1 MRKSYR
7 DDNGE
12 KIYRYS
18 IRKYHFGAASVA
30 VAALMFFA
38 NGVQAQ
44 APAVSPV
51 TASDVVAG
59 PSGNSDGD
67 PQDSDEENPEKTA
80 VVEQPVDLK
89 SAGESSAP
97 EAKAEEGSQEESEA
111 EVKSPQPET
120 KIDDKEEAP
129 QVAKEKDQE
138 VSAPVADTS
147 AAKSTQSTLEAL
159 LANLTLDSM
168 KALHIEVEE
177 GLAKAKAVLENPK
190 ATQAQVDEQVKL
202 MEDLTRRV
210 REALSPQVSTP
221 PVLEKAGLTNT
232 TLAAPEGTVLTP
244 KEAVT
249 KVLEKNPVASTN
261 GEVRTPS
268 TKLSKSEVSDNQN
281 KEKLKAISKDLSAYL
296 IQANEITRPETKK
309 LLEGVEEIVKSIEA
323 SVLQPQLTPAEI
335 EELLKKGKQAEKKLA
350 LALTREKSGKRDLRN
365 GSRMARGADFR
376 ANPTGP
382 DTKRAYIVQNEDG
395 SGLPAET
402 YLYAMERGINSNP
415 DSDNVVP
422 VRDVLGR
429 AKMLVKNNGN
439 GKYTWTVTFNGSNQ
453 GGTNDFYWFTLPEGH
468 KITKSLA
475 ITRIYGGRN
484 FSIGGDDF
492 NNEWRSDGKLK
503 TVIGEGKRAVHGSA
517 KGPFDFNTK
526 FNSLRDVTNSL
537 INPKVVGNSPYDTED
552 PANYSNKDKYYY
564 LGELSHKFIPK
575 GIPGTAV
582 PNDVREK
589 AARNI
594 EGMHKNTEHLYHF
607 TSDNGT
613 ITITYETQTE
623 KPYAPLYYAAGMRT
637 IEHNVAKMYFMAR
650 GLQEKPN
657 APTVTPNNEGTVTV
671 TPYSGQNQNVDMVGI
686 SYRNQDNEEKTITLT
701 RNPKDGTW
709 TSSGDGK
716 DGIQINGNSFSV
728 KAGYAKAG
736 TEVSAISYF
745 GNSDASDRHKA
756 TVPTDT
762 QPPVVRING
771 VTLPETSPSD
781 AIYTV
786 TQGELFAPNLEAF
799 DNTGKI
805 TKFEIGGG
813 SLPTG
818 VSLSNNVSSTA
829 NYTETSPYRPT
840 FTGNVPNNFTPGSY
854 TRTITVN
861 DGKTGDKTYHFK
873 YKVLPKAPM
882 VTTETKYNG
891 TLVSTDRSISGTGH
905 PGATITVTLQN
916 GTTGTT
922 TVGPNGQWTY
932 RLKDSEMLTQNDK
945 QDATTKSENPVK
957 IKQSLNE
964 AESAETRVD
973 VKLARAISINTP
985 VQAGRDIT
993 VKIPHDAGLFYVQV
1007 KRDNRTV
1014 YQYDIKKVDG
1024 NWKLIGTGNAQHT
1037 DLIVQ
1042 DGNTVSEKILTFRI
1056 KDKKNNIPFT
1066 LAANDDVTMRVHYD
1080 NDAGNPSDPANENGG
1095 WVTAAKPTNIN
1106 PTINVNE
1113 PNRHNYT
1120 ADGSLTI
1127 AGLKGLVTATDQE
1140 DDANKTVGRTAKEN
1154 LTVTVKQG
1162 NQNIDL
1168 SGNNYLKKGTYT
1180 LTYETRDAAGVSVT
1194 KEHTIT
1200 VSSLAESKGASI
1212 IYPADA
1218 AKVVYGNSGV
1228 ENGNFKQATKQS
1240 FADKLKEV
1248 NRSNNSLPTI
1258 NGTSV
1263 TFAPGATDDKTK
1275 VVVARFPDGSTLD
1288 IPHGK
1293 VAKPEAPTVT
1303 PKGAYAASLD
1313 STERSISGTG
1323 IAGATVKITLQN
1335 NKEVTTTVGTDGNW
1349 KYDLKADEVLT
1360 QNVLTDNTSGYK
1372 SNPVVVKQEFDGV
1385 ASGETR
1391 KNVLI
1396 GFPTLENSVAAG
1408 RDINFTLPKD
1418 VGLAYLQLN
1427 NNSNEEIAVKKVNG
1441 TWQIDGRFKDK
1452 LTLETDNQSNPS
1464 ITKFHISVKDPKTE
1478 SNIPFRLQAGENKLR
1493 LRMHKADAAG
1503 NSVGNSSQIYV
1514 GENQTRADW
1523 VRANVTN
1530 TKPTIT
1536 NKVDSKDTYVASD
1549 KLTRAKLLELM
1560 VATDVEDDNNKTV
1573 GQTANQKL
1581 TVTSITKDGKAFN
1594 LNDTDYLKKGSYVV
1608 TYGTSDAAGTAADS
1622 VTRTIVVKSI
1632 ADVTTINLTQKEP
1645 FNASDVADNG
1655 FTDAVRGR
1663 FVEKIKQQNQNL
1675 PTTARVEKMTDAG
1688 FGNVAKITFED
1699 DSYKVVTGTEI
1710 AVPVAPTFTG
1720 SREFGNDLGSIE
1732 RRIAGTGIPGA
1743 TVKIALQNNKEVT
1756 TRVGANGNWEYELRN
1771 DELLTQNE
1779 KQDAKTKAAKGVS
1792 IKQEIS
1798 GMTSASTLVKV
1809 RLGEAKFEETPVQ
1822 AGRDIVVRVPHD
1834 ASRFY
1839 VIIASKDGSKY
1850 QYGINK
1856 TDNGWQVEE
1865 QHQPSGSSTFTAT
1878 GKTTTDFTEERS
1890 TNPAEKVFKLHI
1902 KDTHTKNDI
1911 PFTIPSSNNSV
1922 IARVHYDNE
1931 ANNPSGDYA
1940 RATATNTLPTID
1952 KKPDTKEVYHAD
1964 GTLTLAALKNL
1975 VTVSDAED
1983 TPAQGQPKTVGE
1995 GTLTVSIQKDGETI
2009 TLGNNDY
2016 LKEGTYTITYSAVDA
2031 AGNYNNQGNV
2041 QAVTK
2046 QITVTVKSLKNVYE
2060 SGIKNTS
2067 VVLQKDDIQNGELTQ
2082 AAKQKL
2088 VTELQKVNTQLPTNT
2103 IITVSKGNDVN
2114 NTVEVT
2120 YSDGTKTQMPLNRLA
2135 TINRPT
2141 INGTLTDADRTVSG
2155 TSLPNATVT
2164 LTLQNDNSITTTANS
2179 NGEWSVSLQNGQY
2192 LRKNDASNT
2201 KTLNVKQTF
2210 KNLESGIT
2218 SANIAEGRTFEGLS
2232 LKYLAGS
2239 SVTISPTTALVYK
2252 EQNNKKSLPNYLTV
2266 EWKTAPNTTTVG
2278 DSTATLVVKEKN
2290 VDNTT
2295 TKLTE
2300 VTVPVTVYPTAVAK
2314 QSSFPTVS
2322 EKDHNPTDGVKPTT
2336 PLPQGKD
2343 AANYIQFKNEN
2354 NGNINKPDDVTVG
2367 WESKPVTTTPNPNQ
2381 TGRVKIT
2388 YTITNADGQEVS
2400 NSEYVDVKVPVL
2412 HVTPIKTEVV
2422 ATFGGNFESTS
2433 NNSSTYYNHNGND
2446 SWTSSVWKSSS
2457 NNYYSEYA
2465 TYTRSADKQ
2474 KANYLGKVKD
2484 RIRAYVSDTKS
2495 QNWNLYEEFDVTF
2508 TVKPIT
2514 PTVEGATTSATS
2526 LTVNNVNSGTTV
2538 ELYDV
2543 TDTTKDPVKIGEKVV
2558 AKEGNYDKKDNISVP
2573 LTQGQTLAA
2582 GRKIIAKV
2590 VYTSGNDKTESD
2602 DSSEVVIKHPKPAEL
2617 TSTTK
2622 MNGETEINIPTD
2634 ADEVMFSISKDNGSA
2649 TKVVAKKSENWS
2661 LSNGLISKSPDNTW
2675 KFGSHE
2681 DGTYTITAVATAG
2694 NGETK
2699 SDETTTVI
2707 TSNSHKVTK
2716 VDIVKKP
2723 TDTLSGEDLHTN
2735 TGVVGITVGSEEKD
2749 YASSNIH
2756 SVTSKEALPALT
2768 AGSTKDIPVTI
2779 TYTDG
2784 SSEDTTV
2791 KLKVTKAA
2799 PTAPTVGQ
2807 WQN

>member
-59 PSGNSDGD
+59 PSGNSDED
-67 PQDSDEENPEKTA
+67 PQDSDEESPEKTA
-80 VVEQPVDLK
+80 VVEQPVALK

-97 EAKAEEGSQEESEA
+97 EAKTEEGSQEESEA

-120 KIDDKEEAP
+120 KIDENAEAS

-159 LANLTLDSM
+159 LASLTLDSM
-168 KALHIEVEE
+168 KALHTEVEE

-210 REALSPQVSTP
+210 KEALSPQVSTP

-232 TLAAPEGTVLTP
+232 RLAAPEGTVLTP

-281 KEKLKAISKDLSAYL
+281 KEKLKTLSKDLSAYL
-296 IQANEITRPETKK
+296 TQANEITRPETKK

-350 LALTREKSGKRDLRN
+350 LALTRENSGKRDLRN
-365 GSRMARGADFR
+365 SKPMKLGSDFR
-376 ANPTGP
+376 ANPTGLN
-382 DTKRAYIVQNEDG
+382 TKRAYIVKNGDG

-402 YLYAMERGINSNP
+402 YLYALRRNINDKPREENLVQV
-415 DSDNVVP
+415 SDAVAE
-422 VRDVLGR
+422 
-429 AKMLVKNNGN
+429 AKVTVTNLGN
-439 GKYTWTVTFNGSNQ
+439 GDFKWDLIFNSSTKQ
-453 GGTNDFYWFTLPEGH
+453 GHQNAFYWFTLPKGH
-468 KITKSLA
+468 TITQTLAVTRTHGGHTKSFVSGSRSFNEEWGE
-475 ITRIYGGRN
+475 RIKETIQAGRATYGSAAGPK
-484 FSIGGDDF
+484 DF
-492 NNEWRSDGKLK
+492 NSN
-503 TVIGEGKRAVHGSA
+503 
-517 KGPFDFNTK
+517 
-526 FNSLRDVTNSL
+526 FNSLRDVTNTTFIAKSGQSQR
-537 INPKVVGNSPYDTED
+537 VGDTPTDSQNSDG
-552 PANYSNKDKYYY
+552 YYY
-564 LGELSHKFIPK
+564 LGPTINKFRQWP
-575 GIPGTAV
+575 PETAV
-582 PNDVREK
+582 SKEVVDR
-589 AARNI
+589 ADRNI
-594 EGMHKNTEHLYHF
+594 KGLHENSELLYHF
-607 TSDNGT
+607 TLSDGEIRISYKTHTNN
-613 ITITYETQTE
+613 Q
-623 KPYAPLYYAAGMRT
+623 YAPLYYGAGMRSV
-637 IEHNVAKMYFMAR
+637 EHSTAHMYFMAR

-671 TPYSGQNQNVDMVGI
+671 NPYSGQNQNVDMVGI

-786 TQGELFAPNLEAF
+786 TQGERFAPNLEAF

-805 TKFEIGGG
+805 TKFEIGGDP
-813 SLPTG
+813 LPTG
-818 VSLSNNVSSTA
+818 VSVSSSVSSTA

-861 DGKTGDKTYHFK
+861 DGKTGDKIYHFK

-964 AESAETRVD
+964 AESAETRVN

-1080 NDAGNPSDPANENGG
+1080 NDAGNPSDPANENSG

-1140 DDANKTVGRTAKEN
+1140 DDADKTVGRTAKEN

-1162 NQNIDL
+1162 NQVVNL
-1168 SGNNYLKKGTYT
+1168 GNGYLKKGNYT

-1200 VSSLAESKGASI
+1200 VSSLAEAYANDIVYPTDKVEYGNNDVTSGNFTKNIKGSFAEKLKQVNQTLKGN
-1212 IYPADA
+1212 PKFTAGTTDETN
-1218 AKVVYGNSGV
+1218 KVV
-1228 ENGNFKQATKQS
+1228 K
-1240 FADKLKEV
+1240 
-1248 NRSNNSLPTI
+1248 
-1258 NGTSV
+1258 V
-1263 TFAPGATDDKTK
+1263 TFS
-1275 VVVARFPDGSTLD
+1275 DGSSID
-1288 IPHGK
+1288 VSHDK
-1293 VAKPEAPTVT
+1293 VAKPTAPVVT
-1303 PKGAYAASLD
+1303 PKGAYADSLD

-1349 KYDLKADEVLT
+1349 KYDLKAGEILT
-1360 QNVLTDNTSGYK
+1360 QNKLADNTSGYNGK
-1372 SNPVVVKQEFDGV
+1372 QVIVKQVFNNVESDTT
-1385 ASGETR
+1385 S
-1391 KNVLI
+1391 KDVLI

-1418 VGLAYLQLN
+1418 VGLAYIQMN
-1427 NNSNEEIAVKKVNG
+1427 DYREEITVKKENG
-1441 TWQIDGRFKDK
+1441 TWK
-1452 LTLETDNQSNPS
+1452 LGGNFAGKLNLEIVSQANPS

-1536 NKVDSKDTYVASD
+1536 NKVDSKNTYVASD
-1549 KLTRAKLLELM
+1549 KLTRAKLLELV

-1581 TVTSITKDGKAFN
+1581 TVTSITKDGKTFN

-1622 VTRTIVVKSI
+1622 ITRTIEVKSI
-1632 ADVTTINLTQKEP
+1632 ADVTTINLNQKET

-2164 LTLQNDNSITTTANS
+2164 LTLQNDNSITTTTANS

-2314 QSSFPTVS
+2314 QSSFPTVL

-2388 YTITNADGQEVS
+2388 YIITNADGQEVS
-2400 NSEYVDVKVPVL
+2400 NSVYVDVKVPVL

-2602 DSSEVVIKHPKPAEL
+2602 NSSEVVIKHPKPAEL

-2716 VDIVKKP
+2716 VDIIKKP
-2723 TDTLSGEDLHTN
+2723 TDTLSGDDLHT
-2735 TGVVGITVGSEEKD
+2735 T
-2749 YASSNIH
+2749 
-2756 SVTSKEALPALT
+2756 
-2768 AGSTKDIPVTI
+2768 
-2779 TYTDG
+2779 
-2784 SSEDTTV
+2784 
-2791 KLKVTKAA
+2791 
-2799 PTAPTVGQ
+2799 
-2807 WQN
+2807 

>member
-120 KIDDKEEAP
+120 KIDDKEEAS

-138 VSAPVADTS
+138 GSAPVADIS

-168 KALHIEVEE
+168 KALHTEVEE
-177 GLAKAKAVLENPK
+177 GIAKAKAVLENPK

-210 REALSPQVSTP
+210 KEALSPQVSTP

-232 TLAAPEGTVLTP
+232 TLTAPEGTVLTP

-281 KEKLKAISKDLSAYL
+281 KEKLKTISKDLSAYL
-296 IQANEITRPETKK
+296 TQANEITRPETKK

-323 SVLQPQLTPAEI
+323 SVSQPQLTPAEI

-365 GSRMARGADFR
+365 SKPMKQGSDFR
-376 ANPTGP
+376 ANPTGLK
-382 DTKRAYIVQNEDG
+382 TKRAYIVKNGDG

-402 YLYAMERGINSNP
+402 YLYAMRRGINDKPREENLVQV
-415 DSDNVVP
+415 SDAVEEAKVTVTN
-422 VRDVLGR
+422 LG
-429 AKMLVKNNGN
+429 NGN
-439 GKYTWTVTFNGSNQ
+439 FKWDLIFNSSSTRQNHQ
-453 GGTNDFYWFTLPEGH
+453 NAFYWFTLPKGHTITETLAVTRTYEGH
-468 KITKSLA
+468 TNSSVSGSR
-475 ITRIYGGRN
+475 TFNEEWGNRIRETL
-484 FSIGGDDF
+484 GGD
-492 NNEWRSDGKLK
+492 K
-503 TVIGEGKRAVHGSA
+503 AVYGPA
-517 KGPFDFNTK
+517 KGGFDFNSN
-526 FNSLRDVTNSL
+526 FNSLTDVTNTDFIAKTGQSQ
-537 INPKVVGNSPYDTED
+537 KVGKDPTDNHNSDG
-552 PANYSNKDKYYY
+552 YYY
-564 LGELSHKFIPK
+564 LGPTLNKFRKWPE
-575 GIPGTAV
+575 GTAV
-582 PNDVREK
+582 SKEVVAK
-589 AARNI
+589 AKRNI
-594 EGMHKNTEHLYHF
+594 DGLHENSEVLYHF
-607 TSDNGT
+607 TLNNGLVRISYKTHTDN
-613 ITITYETQTE
+613 Q
-623 KPYAPLYYAAGMRT
+623 YAPLYYGAGMRSVENST
-637 IEHNVAKMYFMAR
+637 AHMYFMAR

-671 TPYSGQNQNVDMVGI
+671 NPYSGQNQNVDMVGI

-756 TVPTDT
+756 TVPTDGV
-762 QPPVVRING
+762 PPVVSVNG
-771 VTLPETSPSD
+771 TQLPTSKNNSNPVLYEV
-781 AIYTV
+781 A
-786 TQGELFAPNLEAF
+786 QGERFTPTIKVWDNSGKINNLSI
-799 DNTGKI
+799 DNTPGGVNKE
-805 TKFEIGGG
+805 KFSQDFRTQTTATEATPYTA
-813 SLPTG
+813 PTLDG
-818 VSLSNNVSSTA
+818 IVADTQ
-829 NYTETSPYRPT
+829 
-840 FTGNVPNNFTPGSY
+840 TPGVHIAEI
-854 TRTITVN
+854 RTQ
-861 DGKTGDKTYHFK
+861 DGNGNSQTYYFN
-873 YKVLPKAPM
+873 YKIKPKAPT
-882 VTTETKYNG
+882 VTIPQNQGGK
-891 TLVSTDRSISGTGH
+891 LVSTERSISGTGQ
-905 PGATITVTLQN
+905 PGAKVKITLQDGRTVREVTVKNN
-916 GTTGTT
+916 GT
-922 TVGPNGQWTY
+922 WTY
-932 RLKDSEMLTQNDK
+932 DLASNEKLTQNDK
-945 QDATTKSENPVK
+945 DSTVKASNPISVK
-957 IKQSLNE
+957 QVVNNI
-964 AESAETRVD
+964 ESVAKTVD
-973 VKLARAISINTP
+973 VQMGRAISVATP
-985 VQAGRDIT
+985 VKAGRDIS
-993 VKIPHDAGLFYVQV
+993 VKLPHDTALFYLQI
-1007 KRDNRTV
+1007 KNGSDTV
-1014 YQYDIKKVDG
+1014 QYDVKLVDG
-1024 NWKLIGTGNAQHT
+1024 NWKILNADKVST
-1037 DLIVQ
+1037 TEL
-1042 DGNTVSEKILTFRI
+1042 TVSNGNNISEKVFTLHI
-1056 KDKKNNIPFT
+1056 KDSNRKENIPFRI
-1066 LAANDDVTMRVHYD
+1066 NDDTTIQVRAHYVNGSNNPAD
-1080 NDAGNPSDPANENGG
+1080 PTNDGGWSVAARATNTDPAIAVANQNTTYISDGTLTKDKLKTLVN
-1095 WVTAAKPTNIN
+1095 VTDA
-1106 PTINVNE
+1106 
-1113 PNRHNYT
+1113 
-1120 ADGSLTI
+1120 
-1127 AGLKGLVTATDQE
+1127 E
-1140 DDANKTVGRTAKEN
+1140 DDNNKTVGNSAKEN
-1154 LTVTVKQG
+1154 LDVTVTKNGQSVDLTNGKALKQG
-1162 NQNIDL
+1162 TYNL
-1168 SGNNYLKKGTYT
+1168 TYT
-1180 LTYETRDAAGVSVT
+1180 TTDAAGVRVT
-1194 KEHTIT
+1194 REHTIT
-1200 VSSLAESKGASI
+1200 VSSLAEAYANDIVYPTDKVEYGNNDVTSGNFTKNIKGSFAEKLKQVNQTLKGN
-1212 IYPADA
+1212 PKFTAGTTDETN
-1218 AKVVYGNSGV
+1218 KVV
-1228 ENGNFKQATKQS
+1228 K
-1240 FADKLKEV
+1240 
-1248 NRSNNSLPTI
+1248 
-1258 NGTSV
+1258 V
-1263 TFAPGATDDKTK
+1263 TFSDDSSID
-1275 VVVARFPDGSTLD
+1275 VSHD
-1288 IPHGK
+1288 K
-1293 VAKPEAPTVT
+1293 VAKPTAPVVT
-1303 PKGAYAASLD
+1303 PKGAYADSLD

-1349 KYDLKADEVLT
+1349 KYDLKAGEVLT
-1360 QNVLTDNTSGYK
+1360 QNKLADNTSGYNGK
-1372 SNPVVVKQEFDGV
+1372 QVIVKQVFNNVESDTT
-1385 ASGETR
+1385 S
-1391 KNVLI
+1391 KDVLI

-1418 VGLAYLQLN
+1418 VGLAYIQMN
-1427 NNSNEEIAVKKVNG
+1427 DYREEITVKKENG
-1441 TWQIDGRFKDK
+1441 TWK
-1452 LTLETDNQSNPS
+1452 LGGNFAGKLNLEIVSQANPS

-1536 NKVDSKDTYVASD
+1536 NKVDSKNTYVASD
-1549 KLTRAKLLELM
+1549 KLTRAKLLELV

-1581 TVTSITKDGKAFN
+1581 TVTSITKDGKTFN

-1622 VTRTIVVKSI
+1622 ITRTIEVKSI
-1632 ADVTTINLTQKEP
+1632 ADVTTINLNQKET

-2314 QSSFPTVS
+2314 
-2322 EKDHNPTDGVKPTT
+2322 KDKFTTLLNQGLPEGTQPENYVQFKGQNNTNVNKPADGVTVAWGTELSTT
-2336 PLPQGKD
+2336 EQTD
-2343 AANYIQFKNEN
+2343 ATGN
-2354 NGNINKPDDVTVG
+2354 NTKGSVKVTYSV
-2367 WESKPVTTTPNPNQ
+2367 
-2381 TGRVKIT
+2381 
-2388 YTITNADGQEVS
+2388 TNADGTEGSVEKTIDI
-2400 NSEYVDVKVPVL
+2400 NLKVYHATPTIT
-2412 HVTPIKTEVV
+2412 HVTT
-2422 ATFGGNFESTS
+2422 TFGTDFGGTS
-2433 NNSSTYYNHNGND
+2433 NNAQTYFTSNSPKTSST
-2446 SWTSSVWKSSS
+2446 WKSTSDG
-2457 NNYYSEYA
+2457 NFSEYA
-2465 TYTRSADKQ
+2465 SYSRTSERQ
-2474 KANYLGKVKD
+2474 KANYLGKYKD
-2484 RIRAYVSDTKS
+2484 SIQVFMAGDNDAI
-2495 QNWNLYEEFDVTF
+2495 NWNRSEKFDVTF
-2508 TVKPIT
+2508 EVKPLT
-2514 PTVEGATTSATS
+2514 PTVEGATSTATS

-2538 ELYDV
+2538 ELYDMSN
-2543 TDTTKDPVKIGEKVV
+2543 PAQPNKIGETTV
-2558 AKEGNYDKKDNISVP
+2558 AKEGEFDKKDKINVP
-2573 LTQGQTLAA
+2573 LLAGKTLNPGA
-2582 GRKIIAKV
+2582 KIVAKV
-2590 VYTSGNDKTESD
+2590 VYTSGSDKTESD
-2602 DSSEVVIKHPKPAEL
+2602 NSNEVVIKYTKPAEL
-2617 TSTTK
+2617 TSTAK

-2716 VDIVKKP
+2716 V
-2723 TDTLSGEDLHTN
+2723 
-2735 TGVVGITVGSEEKD
+2735 
-2749 YASSNIH
+2749 
-2756 SVTSKEALPALT
+2756 
-2768 AGSTKDIPVTI
+2768 
-2779 TYTDG
+2779 
-2784 SSEDTTV
+2784 
-2791 KLKVTKAA
+2791 
-2799 PTAPTVGQ
+2799 
-2807 WQN
+2807 